1 MSWKLEYKFVTPS
14 SSVKN
19 QEETVFAQSGS
30 STFYNKLPESGSNT
44 HNGYRRRGRSAGA
57 TYPDQAR
64 LSSVLLLFL
73 SRAYATRTLYSQDK
87 RLLRAILLIVVLLNA
102 PVGQYILYPFMLFS
116 TWIHELFH
124 GLAAISVGGSITWYV
139 IHCTS
144 CAFCSNS

>member
-19 QEETVFAQSGS
+19 QEETLLALSGS
-30 STFYNKLPESGSNT
+30 STFYKRLPIREQLQP

-73 SRAYATRTLYSQDK
+73 SRAYATRTLFPRQTIAASNFIDC
-87 RLLRAILLIVVLLNA
+87 RAA
-102 PVGQYILYPFMLFS
+102 
-116 TWIHELFH
+116 
-124 GLAAISVGGSITWYV
+124 
-139 IHCTS
+139 
-144 CAFCSNS
+144 